1 MLIPRLYLPDLKQLC
16 SSSSSTTIELTDEKV
31 LHHFVKVL
39 RLRIDQKIELF
50 DGLGSYIKCTIIKI
64 DKQVIALKPDSS
76 LELQSSKGVS
86 ITAIIPFIQKEN
98 LNFMIQKLT
107 ELGINQI
114 KLYRPERL
122 SHSLVKKDLT
132 KIIEKCNVTIIGA
145 CEQSGQ
151 NFKPSLEVFENLQS
165 AIASEKNLIFFDLD
179 ASQKVP
185 NTITSPVSFV
195 TGPESDFSPKEIE
208 HLKSISN
215 KSYTLGGNTLRAE
228 TAAIVALSIL
238 QVNLDTL

>member
-16 SSSSSTTIELTDEKV
+16 SSYSSTTIKLTDEKV

-39 RLRIDQKIELF
+39 RLQIDQKIELF

-76 LELQSSKGVS
+76 LELQSSKGIS

-185 NTITSPVSFV
+185 QTITSPVSFV

>member
-16 SSSSSTTIELTDEKV
+16 SSSSSTIIELTDEKV

-39 RLRIDQKIELF
+39 RLQIDQKIELF

-76 LELQSSKGVS
+76 LELQLPKDVS

-122 SHSLVKKDLT
+122 SHSLIKKDLT

-185 NTITSPVSFV
+185 RTITSPVSFV

>member
-1 MLIPRLYLPDLKQLC
+1 M
-16 SSSSSTTIELTDEKV
+16 EA
-31 LHHFVKVL
+31 
-39 RLRIDQKIELF
+39 
-50 DGLGSYIKCTIIKI
+50 GSYIKCTIIKI
-64 DKQVIALKPDSS
+64 NKQVIALKPDSS
-76 LELQSSKGVS
+76 LELQSSKDVS

-151 NFKPSLEVFENLQS
+151 NFKPKLEVFENLQS
-165 AIASEKNLIFFDLD
+165 AIASEKKPNFFDLD

-185 NTITSPVSFV
+185 HTITSPVSFV

-208 HLKSISN
+208 HLNSISN

>member
-39 RLRIDQKIELF
+39 RLQIDQKIELF

-64 DKQVIALKPDSS
+64 NKQVIALKPDSS
-76 LELQSSKGVS
+76 LELQSSKDVS

-122 SHSLVKKDLT
+122 SHSLVKKNLT
-132 KIIEKCNVTIIGA
+132 KM
-145 CEQSGQ
+145 
-151 NFKPSLEVFENLQS
+151 
-165 AIASEKNLIFFDLD
+165 LILC
-179 ASQKVP
+179 
-185 NTITSPVSFV
+185 
-195 TGPESDFSPKEIE
+195 
-208 HLKSISN
+208 
-215 KSYTLGGNTLRAE
+215 
-228 TAAIVALSIL
+228 
-238 QVNLDTL
+238 

>member
-16 SSSSSTTIELTDEKV
+16 SSSSSTIIELTDEKV

-39 RLRIDQKIELF
+39 RLQIDQKIELF

-76 LELQSSKGVS
+76 LELQSSKGIS

-114 KLYRPERL
+114 KLYRPDRL

-185 NTITSPVSFV
+185 HTITSPVSFV

-208 HLKSISN
+208 HLKSMSN

>member
-16 SSSSSTTIELTDEKV
+16 SSSSSTTIELTDKKV

-39 RLRIDQKIELF
+39 RLQINQKIELF
-50 DGLGSYIKCTIIKI
+50 DGLGSYITCTIIKI
-64 DKQVIALKPDSS
+64 NKQVIALKPDSS
-76 LELQSSKGVS
+76 FELQSSKDVS
-86 ITAIIPFIQKEN
+86 ITAIIPFIQKEH

-151 NFKPSLEVFENLQS
+151 NFKPSLEVF
-165 AIASEKNLIFFDLD
+165 KDLV
-179 ASQKVP
+179 SVP
-185 NTITSPVSFV
+185 I
-195 TGPESDFSPKEIE
+195 
-208 HLKSISN
+208 
-215 KSYTLGGNTLRAE
+215 Y
-228 TAAIVALSIL
+228 
-238 QVNLDTL
+238 

>member
-16 SSSSSTTIELTDEKV
+16 SSSSSTIIELTDEKV

-39 RLRIDQKIELF
+39 RLQIDQKIELF

-98 LNFMIQKLT
+98 LNFMIQTFT
-107 ELGINQI
+107 ELGINHI
-114 KLYRPERL
+114 KLYRPDRL

-165 AIASEKNLIFFDLD
+165 AIASEKNLIFFELD

-185 NTITSPVSFV
+185 HTITSPVSFV

>member
-1 MLIPRLYLPDLKQLC
+1 MK
-16 SSSSSTTIELTDEKV
+16 
-31 LHHFVKVL
+31 F
-39 RLRIDQKIELF
+39 
-50 DGLGSYIKCTIIKI
+50 KI
-64 DKQVIALKPDSS
+64 DN
-76 LELQSSKGVS
+76 LQYCNWNRDVFKINREAGLDAVHAT
-86 ITAIIPFIQKEN
+86 IVYHEDFN
-98 LNFMIQKLT
+98 
-107 ELGINQI
+107 ELGEQI
-114 KLYRPERL
+114 KKWQRLFTENSPEKKSKWRLAALLHDAPEYVIGDMISPFKAVIGDEYRSVEQRL
-122 SHSLVKKDLT
+122 QEAIHLRVGLPSVLPNSIT
-132 KIIEKCNVTIIGA
+132 KIIKKCNVTIIGA

-185 NTITSPVSFV
+185 HTITSPVSFV

>member
-1 MLIPRLYLPDLKQLC
+1 M
-16 SSSSSTTIELTDEKV
+16 
-31 LHHFVKVL
+31 
-39 RLRIDQKIELF
+39 
-50 DGLGSYIKCTIIKI
+50 
-64 DKQVIALKPDSS
+64 
-76 LELQSSKGVS
+76 ELQLPKDVS

-185 NTITSPVSFV
+185 HTITSPVSFV